1 MTTII
6 AGTNRAD
13 SMTLKMAELY
23 QWLFAA
29 RGEAVQLLSLQDIA
43 LWERNDVFLTIE
55 EKYLKPA
62 DRFVFVV
69 PEYNG
74 SYPGVLKVL
83 FDNSDIAACWWDKK
97 ALLTGVSTGRAGNL
111 RGMEH
116 LTGVLQYLQMH
127 VYHNRLP
134 ISVVHTELDDDGNLL
149 KDATST
155 AIAKQ
160 IDGFLKF

>member
-23 QWLFAA
+23 QRLFAA
-29 RGEAVQLLSLQDIA
+29 RGVAVQLLSLHDTT
-43 LWERNDVFLTIE
+43 LWERNDAYLAIE
-55 EKYLKPA
+55 EQYLKPA
-62 DRFVFVV
+62 DRFVFIV

-83 FDNSDIAACWWDKK
+83 FDNSDIAPCWQDKK

-111 RGMEH
+111 RGMDH
-116 LTGVLQYLQMH
+116 LTGVLQYLQVH

-134 ISVVHTELDDDGNLL
+134 ISVVHTELDDDGNLV
-149 KDATST
+149 KDATAA